1 VGETFGEWGEII
13 NAHPMKSSPH
23 RFILLLLVAALW
35 TAIGSSCN
43 TFRGLGRDIERT
55 GQKIERAASR

>member
-1 VGETFGEWGEII
+1 
-13 NAHPMKSSPH
+13 MKSSPH
-23 RFILLLLVAALW
+23 RFILLLLVSALW

>member
-1 VGETFGEWGEII
+1 
-13 NAHPMKSSPH
+13 MKLTHH
-23 RFILLLLVAALW
+23 RFILLLLVSALW
-35 TAIGSSCN
+35 TVLGSSCN

>member
-1 VGETFGEWGEII
+1 
-13 NAHPMKSSPH
+13 MKSSQH
-23 RFILLLLVAALW
+23 RFVLLLLVSALW
-35 TAIGSSCN
+35 AVIGSSCN